1 MESLEGSDKTASSNA
16 VCDLSPNSVVSDSNK
31 LYITDLLEQLDG
43 MGESLLQE
51 ARCLKTPM
59 KPDKPLTATNDGG
72 EEAAEPMLGFR
83 LENIFNNATQSVPPR
98 HPSSSSQPN
107 QQLLVTAANL
117 SPYKRKSEAIG
128 NGWNAKGL
136 QKAKAG
142 QWEEAVLCWE
152 NALEIRLQVL
162 GKDHPDVANT
172 LNNMGIALGRL
183 EEYDDAMICLNRA
196 LKIRTAIHGETHLEI
211 AATYH
216 NIGNIF
222 QQMKDYES
230 ALRSFEEAKKT
241 QLLLKEDLLVARTC
255 NAMGHLHFEYHKFDT
270 ALTCFT
276 EARTNFAKAGY
287 GEGDDE
293 YDAVLMDIADTEQDM
308 KLTAD

>member
-1 MESLEGSDKTASSNA
+1 MESLEGSDKTSPSNA
-16 VCDLSPNSVVSDSNK
+16 VVCDLSPNSVVSDSNK
-31 LYITDLLEQLDG
+31 MYMTDLLEQLDG
-43 MGESLLQE
+43 MGETLLQE
-51 ARCLKTPM
+51 ARCLKTPV
-59 KPDKPLTATNDGG
+59 KPDKPTDVSV
-72 EEAAEPMLGFR
+72 EPILGFR
-83 LENIFNNATQSVPPR
+83 LETIFDSKTNNNNNSIPPR
-98 HPSSSSQPN
+98 HPSSAAHPN
-107 QQLLVTAANL
+107 HVVTANL

-142 QWEEAVLCWE
+142 LWEDAVLCWE

-183 EEYDDAMICLNRA
+183 EEYDHAMICLNRA

-241 QLLLKEDLLVARTC
+241 QLLLKDDLLVARTC
-255 NAMGHLHFEYHKFDT
+255 NAMGHLHFEYQKLDN

-293 YDAVLMDIADTEQDM
+293 YDAVLMDIADTEHEM
-308 KLTAD
+308 ESKAD